1 MSIGQDG
8 GVGEYVAFL
17 RAINLGKNRKFPM
30 AELRALLE
38 REGFDGVETW
48 IQTGNVRLRSAMR
61 SPQRLATRLE
71 ELFEADRGF
80 AVPTVVLTP
89 GELRQVY
96 VDAHELAPPPQLA
109 TAEVRRYVTLLK
121 DDPPV
126 DVVTEIESLELDG
139 EAARV
144 RGRAVHVWV
153 RDGYQNARLSNTRIE
168 RSLGVATTRDLKVV
182 TTLAERWGA

>member
-1 MSIGQDG
+1 MG

-48 IQTGNVRLRSAMR
+48 IQTGNVRLRSTLR
-61 SPQRLATRLE
+61 SPQRLAGRLE

-89 GELRQVY
+89 RELRQVY
-96 VDAHELAPPPQLA
+96 VDAQELSPPPA
-109 TAEVRRYVTLLK
+109 VASSEVRRYVTLLK
-121 DDPPV
+121 DDPP
-126 DVVTEIESLELDG
+126 
-139 EAARV
+139 
-144 RGRAVHVWV
+144 
-153 RDGYQNARLSNTRIE
+153 
-168 RSLGVATTRDLKVV
+168 
-182 TTLAERWGA
+182 AERITDSAYQS

>member
-1 MSIGQDG
+1 MGR
-8 GVGEYVAFL
+8 VGEYVAFL

-38 REGFDGVETW
+38 REGFDAVETW
-48 IQTGNVRLRSAMR
+48 IQTGNVRLRSTLR
-61 SPQRLATRLE
+61 SPQRLAARLE

-80 AVPTVVLTP
+80 AVPTVVMTP

-96 VDAHELAPPPQLA
+96 VDAQQLAPPPQLSSG
-109 TAEVRRYVTLLK
+109 EVRRFVTLLK
-121 DDPPV
+121 DDPPAEAV
-126 DVVTEIESLELDG
+126 EALHAIELET

-153 RDGYQNARLSNTRIE
+153 RDGYQNARINNTRIE

>member
-1 MSIGQDG
+1 M
-8 GVGEYVAFL
+8 GEYVAFL
-17 RAINLGKNRKFPM
+17 RAVNLGKNRKFPM

-48 IQTGNVRLRSAMR
+48 IQSGNVRLRSTLR
-61 SPQRLATRLE
+61 SPQRVAARLE

-96 VDAHELAPPPQLA
+96 VDAQELAPPPQLA
-109 TAEVRRYVTLLK
+109 AAELRRYVTLLK
-121 DDPPV
+121 DDPPADAV
-126 DVVTEIESLELDG
+126 EEIHSLGLEG

-182 TTLAERWGA
+182 TTLAERWAA

>member
-1 MSIGQDG
+1 MP
-8 GVGEYVAFL
+8 EYVAFL

-38 REGFDGVETW
+38 REGFEAVETY
-48 IQTGNVRLRSAMR
+48 IQTGNVRLRSTLR
-61 SPQRLATRLE
+61 SPQRLAERLE

-89 GELRQVY
+89 AELRQVY
-96 VDAHELAPPPQLA
+96 VDAQELVPPPHLA

-121 DDPPV
+121 DDPPADAV
-126 DVVTEIESLELDG
+126 AEIEALELDG

-144 RGRAVHVWV
+144 RGRAVHVWL
-153 RDGYQNARLSNTRIE
+153 RDGYQNAKLSNAWIE
-168 RSLGVATTRDLKVV
+168 RSLGMATTRDLKVV
-182 TTLAERWGA
+182 TALAERWGS

>member
-1 MSIGQDG
+1 MG

-17 RAINLGKNRKFPM
+17 RAINLGKTRTFPM

-48 IQTGNVRLRSAMR
+48 IQTGNVRLRSTLR

-89 GELRQVY
+89 SELRQVY
-96 VDAHELAPPPQLA
+96 VDAQELAPTPELGA
-109 TAEVRRYVTLLK
+109 AAVRRYVTFLK
-121 DDPPV
+121 DEPPAHLV
-126 DVVTEIESLELDG
+126 DEIHSLELDG

-153 RDGYQNARLSNTRIE
+153 RDGYRNARLNNARIE

>member
-1 MSIGQDG
+1 MGQ
-8 GVGEYVAFL
+8 YVAFL

-38 REGFDGVETW
+38 REGFDPVETH
-48 IQTGNVRLRSAMR
+48 IQTGNVRLGSRLR

-80 AVPTVVLTP
+80 AVSTVVLTP
-89 GELRQVY
+89 RELRQVY
-96 VDAHELAPPPQLA
+96 VDAQELPTPPHLESG
-109 TAEVRRYVTLLK
+109 EVRRYVTFLK
-121 DDPPV
+121 DEPAT
-126 DVVTEIESLELDG
+126 DVVAEIEAIARET

-144 RGRAVHVWV
+144 RGRAVHIWV
-153 RDGYQNARLSNTRIE
+153 RDGYQNALLNNARIE

>member
-1 MSIGQDG
+1 M
-8 GVGEYVAFL
+8 GEYVAFL

-38 REGFDGVETW
+38 REGFDAVETH
-48 IQTGNVRLRSAMR
+48 IQTGNVRLRSALR

-96 VDAHELAPPPQLA
+96 VDAQELPTPPHLERG
-109 TAEVRRYVTLLK
+109 EVRRYVTFLK
-121 DDPPV
+121 DEPASDLV
-126 DVVTEIESLELDG
+126 AEIEAIELEA

-153 RDGYQNARLSNTRIE
+153 RDGYQNARLGNTRIE